1 MSAVATLPVRR
12 RVNPKVTRGLI
23 GVVVLLVLAELVSRL
38 GIIPENILPP
48 MSRVLADTAALLID
62 PAFLADVGS
71 TLTAW
76 AIGLGIA
83 IVVAVP
89 LGLILGSFRI
99 AYEASSA
106 VVEFMRPIPSVAL
119 IPLAILVFGQNTDM
133 KIALVVYA
141 SLWPIF
147 FNTVYGV
154 RDVDPIAKET
164 ARTFRLGRIGI
175 LARVS
180 LPYAAPLAATGVRIS
195 ASIALIVTI
204 SAELLAGSA
213 SGIGAYILRI
223 SSGGGETSLVF
234 AGTIV
239 AGLLGVL
246 VNGVLVAIERKIFA
260 WKKEGVA

>member
-1 MSAVATLPVRR
+1 MTAVATRPVQR
-12 RVNPKVTRGLI
+12 RVSTKVARGLT
-23 GVVVLLVLAELVSRL
+23 GVAVLLVLAESASRF
-38 GIIPENILPP
+38 GIVPANILPP
-48 MSRVLADTAALLID
+48 VSRVLSDTFGLLVD
-62 PAFLADVGS
+62 PEFLGDVGS

-76 AIGLGIA
+76 AVGLGMA
-83 IVVAVP
+83 ILVAVP
-89 LGLILGSFRI
+89 LGLVLGSFRI

-119 IPLAILVFGQNTDM
+119 IPLAILVFGQGTDM

-154 RDVDPIAKET
+154 RDVDPVAKET
-164 ARTFRLGRIGI
+164 ARTFRLSRIGV

-195 ASIALIVTI
+195 AAIALIVTI

-223 SSGGGETSLVF
+223 SSGGGDTSLVF

-239 AGLLGVL
+239 AGLIGVV
-246 VNGVLVAIERKIFA
+246 VNLVLVAVERKMFA

>member
-12 RVNPKVTRGLI
+12 RVNPKITRGLV
-23 GVVVLLVLAELVSRL
+23 GVVVFLVAAEAVSRL
-38 GIIPENILPP
+38 GIVPAHILPP
-48 MSRVLADTAALLID
+48 MSQVLLDTAGLLVD
-62 PAFLADVGS
+62 PTFLADVGA

-195 ASIALIVTI
+195 AAIALIVTI

-239 AGLLGVL
+239 AGLLGML

>member
-1 MSAVATLPVRR
+1 MSAVATLPTRR
-12 RVNPKVTRGLI
+12 RANPKIVRGLT
-23 GVVVLLVLAELVSRL
+23 GVVVLLALAEAISRL
-38 GIIPENILPP
+38 GIVPAHILPP
-48 MSRVLADTAALLID
+48 MSRVLADTATLLVD
-62 PAFLADVGS
+62 PVFLGDIGA

-76 AIGLGIA
+76 GIGLGIA
-83 IVVAVP
+83 TVVAVP
-89 LGLILGSFRI
+89 LGLVLGSFRI

-164 ARTFRLGRIGI
+164 ARTFRLSRIGI

-195 ASIALIVTI
+195 AAIALIVTI

-223 SSGGGETSLVF
+223 SSGGGDTSLVF

-239 AGLLGVL
+239 AGLLGVV
-246 VNGVLVAIERKIFA
+246 VNLVLVAVERKIFA
-260 WKKEGVA
+260 WKMEGVA